1 MVKQS
6 KTKKRADGEGTIR
19 QLPNGKWRGRL
30 SFGFDSSGKRLQKDV
45 YGDTQGEVVSKLAEL
60 RIQAAT
66 SGKSLVSKDSTEGF
80 INRWLD
86 DHLTVNRS
94 PKTVQEYRGVLIRH
108 VLPHIGNVRLNQLD
122 GERLARWQAS
132 LARKGVS
139 NDIRFRT
146 VKILRTA
153 LNYAVK
159 MRLLPFNPAMAI
171 DRPKIQKKEMRTL
184 EPEDVARLIK
194 VCKKERLGDAVI
206 LAVTTGLRKG
216 EILGLQWSAVNLSER
231 VLVVRYTLEEMP
243 NSRRLKEPKTQA
255 GRRMVSLDP
264 VAVAALEQRLKK
276 AMEEGF
282 DTDTVPTV
290 FPNELGGFQHG
301 SNFDRRVWHP
311 IRKAAKLPE
320 DFHFHELRH
329 THVSLSL
336 AAGID
341 LKTIQQRVGHADYS
355 LTANTYSHLLRDAQT
370 EAADRFGVFLANAM
384 KKSSGA
390 KITKKTGEGAL

>member
-1 MVKQS
+1 MAK
-6 KTKKRADGEGTIR
+6 KKRADGEGTIR

-30 SFGFDSSGKRLQKDV
+30 SFGFDSSGKRIQKDV
-45 YGDTQGEVVSKLAEL
+45 YGDSQKEVSTKLAEL
-60 RIQAAT
+60 RVQAASAPKT
-66 SGKSLVSKDSTEGF
+66 IVGKDSTEAF

-86 DHLTVNRS
+86 DHLAVNRS
-94 PKTVQEYRGVLIRH
+94 PKTVLEYRGVLKRH
-108 VLPHIGNVRLNQLD
+108 VLPYIGTERLNQLD
-122 GERLARWQAS
+122 GEKLARWQAK
-132 LARKGVS
+132 LAKKGVS

-159 MRLLPFNPAMAI
+159 LRLLPYNPAMAI
-171 DRPKIQKKEMRTL
+171 DRPKLAKKEMRTL
-184 EPEDVARLIK
+184 EPEDVARLIQ
-194 VCKKERLGDAVI
+194 VCKTERLGDAII

-231 VLVVRYTLEEMP
+231 VLVVRHTLEEMP

-255 GRRMVSLDP
+255 GRRMVSLEP
-264 VAVAALEQRLKK
+264 LAVDALRQRLKK
-276 AMEEGF
+276 AQAEGF
-282 DTDTVPTV
+282 DQETVPTV

-311 IRKAAKLPE
+311 IRKAAGLPE
-320 DFHFHELRH
+320 AFHFHELRH
-329 THVSLSL
+329 THVSLML

-370 EAADRFGVFLANAM
+370 EAADKFGTYLSKAM
-384 KKSSGA
+384 KS
-390 KITKKTGEGAL
+390 GEGTV